1 MKLLTPEEVGSLFKI
16 KVRQVKELARQ
27 GRIPAIK
34 VGKVWR
40 FPEDSLRD
48 WMKKKGARENDEGE
62 IDSIVDEII
71 LEVS

>member
-16 KVRQVKELARQ
+16 NVRQVKELARQ

-34 VGKVWR
+34 VGKFWR

-48 WMKKKGARENDEGE
+48 WMKKGEVPENDW
-62 IDSIVDEII
+62 DEINSI
-71 LEVS
+71 AGKIISEVS

>member
-27 GRIPAIK
+27 GKIPAIK

-48 WMKKKGARENDEGE
+48 WMEKRGVANDKSE

-71 LEVS
+71 SEVS